1 MKTNIKHWIIDQII
15 YSILKTKYNHIVLSM
30 DTICNKKFKDVFYLL
45 DDNDMKRIVNDLACK
60 KILINEDLLWED
72 TILNSVFNIGMYS
85 PDDMHVP
92 PAEYRSCN
100 IDSSSSID
108 VISSWPTTTNVSSA
122 HPIYT
127 GDFEADIASLANKYP
142 HAVILG
148 CSSAAND
155 LHESMLPA
163 WQKLLNEHF
172 KDPKKALADAIS
184 DYWVDEIQGDSCIDR
199 DQILSELFDSIGYDY
214 PYVGESDEYDDEEED
229 ISSYKHDTNCKNSVE
244 EECEEDDDDCCTSNE
259 CSYSSQNSC
268 QKYNESIR
276 FVSGYV
282 DMEDVMTHTD
292 SGLIAYVFSTQ
303 KTETCNSP
311 INKNCYVVKWP
322 KDHNSTG
329 IILFNDP
336 ITKKRL

>member
-1 MKTNIKHWIIDQII
+1 MKTNIKHWIIDQILD
-15 YSILKTKYNHIVLSM
+15 SVTETKYDKVILSM
-30 DTICNKKFKDVFYLL
+30 ESICNKKFKDIFYLL
-45 DDNDMKRIVNDLACK
+45 DDNDMKRIVNDLARK
-60 KILINEDLLWED
+60 QILINQDLLWED

-85 PDDMHVP
+85 PDDMYVP
-92 PAEYRSCN
+92 PAEYRSFN

-108 VISSWPTTTNVSSA
+108 VISCGPTPQNVSSA

-172 KDPKKALADAIS
+172 EDPKKALADAIS
-184 DYWVDEIQGDSCIDR
+184 DYWD
-199 DQILSELFDSIGYDY
+199 
-214 PYVGESDEYDDEEED
+214 
-229 ISSYKHDTNCKNSVE
+229 DTNCKNNVE
-244 EECEEDDDDCCTSNE
+244 EECEEDDDDCCISNE

-311 INKNCYVVKWP
+311 INKICYVVKWP